1 MSGLIGKKIGM
12 TSVYSA
18 EGKNIPCTVI
28 EAGPC
33 VVTQIRTVEKD
44 SYEAVQIAYD
54 DKSEKHT
61 TGSLLGHFKKA
72 GTTPKRKMAEFKDM
86 PEVNLGDTLTVDMFS
101 EEDWVDV
108 TGISKGKGF
117 QGVVKRHGF
126 GGVGG
131 QTHGQHNRQ
140 RKPGSLGASSYPSR
154 VFPGKRLP
162 GRMGGEQVKV
172 LNLKVL
178 KIIPEN
184 NLILVKGSIP
194 GGKETGRKVVL
205 SDAVFGVE
213 ANDHAIY
220 LDVKQYLADQRQGT
234 HKSKQRNEVAGSTR
248 KLKRQKGTG
257 GARCGS
263 IKSPLFVGGGR
274 VFGPVPRDYSFKL
287 NKKLKQLA
295 RRSALTYK
303 AQAGAICVV
312 EPISMD
318 APKTKSIVAMA
329 EALKVADK
337 KVLLVLPDSNVNLQL
352 SCRNL
357 PYVKAILASN
367 VNTYEVMNASAL
379 VMVEGAENIL
389 NTMLA

>member
-54 DKSEKHT
+54 DKSEKHII
-61 TGSLLGHFKKA
+61 GSLLGHFKKA

-194 GGKETGRKVVL
+194 GAKG
-205 SDAVFGVE
+205 A
-213 ANDHAIY
+213 Y
-220 LDVKQYLADQRQGT
+220 LTIEK
-234 HKSKQRNEVAGSTR
+234 
-248 KLKRQKGTG
+248 
-257 GARCGS
+257 
-263 IKSPLFVGGGR
+263 
-274 VFGPVPRDYSFKL
+274 
-287 NKKLKQLA
+287 
-295 RRSALTYK
+295 
-303 AQAGAICVV
+303 
-312 EPISMD
+312 
-318 APKTKSIVAMA
+318 
-329 EALKVADK
+329 
-337 KVLLVLPDSNVNLQL
+337 
-352 SCRNL
+352 
-357 PYVKAILASN
+357 
-367 VNTYEVMNASAL
+367 
-379 VMVEGAENIL
+379 
-389 NTMLA
+389 